1 MPETTA
7 SARPSVLDVTT
18 ATFER
23 EVIARSQTTPVLVD
37 FWATWCGPCRTLS
50 PILEKLAAEAK
61 GAWIL
66 AKVDIDR
73 SQDLASAFGIQSVP
87 TVVVVKGGQ
96 LVDGFLGV
104 VPEAKIRELLAKHV
118 RPARDLVA
126 EALELERAGKPGEA
140 IALLRDRAK
149 EARDDWKARAELA
162 RLLALAG
169 ALGEAQLLL
178 DALPEEQR
186 EIPAAQAARAILSA
200 QDHAGDL
207 DQLERAVAAD
217 PGDIEGRLKLGRA
230 LVAARRVEEAVPVLF
245 EAARRDIAFQGG
257 EPRKALLE
265 ALAALGEDHP
275 LATEYRRKL
284 SVLLCG

>member
-1 MPETTA
+1 MTQTA
-7 SARPSVLDVTT
+7 AGQSPSVLDVTT
-18 ATFER
+18 ATFEK
-23 EVIARSQTTPVLVD
+23 EVIARSRTTPVLVD

-50 PILEKLAAEAK
+50 PILEKLAGEAQ
-61 GAWIL
+61 GAWVL

-73 SQDLASAFGIQSVP
+73 SQDLAAAFGIQSVP
-87 TVVVVKGGQ
+87 TVVVVKDGK
-96 LVDGFLGV
+96 LVDGFLGAQ
-104 VPEAKIRELLAKHV
+104 PEAKIRELLAKHV
-118 RPARDLVA
+118 RPARDVVA
-126 EALELERAGKPGEA
+126 EALELERAGKPAEA
-140 IALLRDRAK
+140 IALLRERAK
-149 EARDDWKARAELA
+149 ESREDWRARAELA

-178 DALPEEQR
+178 DALPEDER
-186 EIPAAQAARAILSA
+186 ESQAAQAARAILSA

-207 DQLERAVAAD
+207 GQLERAVAAD
-217 PGDIEGRLKLGRA
+217 PADVGARLKLGRA
-230 LVAARRVEEAVPVLF
+230 LVAARRIEDAVPVLF
-245 EAARRDIAFQGG
+245 EAARRDVAFQGG